1 MNALLAVVQNKDS
14 VYETDIF
21 TGLIA
26 RIETFT
32 GKKYAEQSDLLKAA
46 FHVLADHI
54 RSSTMIIADG
64 GAPSNEGRGYVLRKI
79 IRRAALFTQ
88 KLTDKNIF
96 PELSRTV
103 VAELGEYYPALKEQE
118 NQIVSI
124 LESEIQKFADNLVRG
139 TAILEKYF
147 AEQKETKRISGE
159 QAFKLYDTF
168 GFPIELIN
176 VMAHERDYIVDMVG
190 FDREMAQQKEQSGKK
205 VADELDAYRFWRRCH
220 YNFHRV

>member
-1 MNALLAVVQNKDS
+1 
-14 VYETDIF
+14 
-21 TGLIA
+21 
-26 RIETFT
+26 
-32 GKKYAEQSDLLKAA
+32 
-46 FHVLADHI
+46 
-54 RSSTMIIADG
+54 MIIADG

-79 IRRAALFTQ
+79 IRRAALFAQ

-147 AEQKETKRISGE
+147 TEQKETKRINGE

-176 VMAHERDYIVDMVG
+176 VMAHERDYIVDMV
-190 FDREMAQQKEQSGKK
+190 ALNKK
-205 VADELDAYRFWRRCH
+205 WRSKK
-220 YNFHRV
+220 NNLAKKQLMN